1 MSNPV
6 FERMRDKRG
15 YATFGPPGARERAQ
29 ESYGGYG
36 RGYGA
41 PADLEE
47 MYSRPAATP
56 VDTGRMTY
64 DDVVVKTASVFGV
77 LLLAAVVGWN
87 ITGLVFVGL
96 IGGLVLGLVNAF
108 KRNPSPALILAYA
121 AFEGLFLGGVSNFIQ
136 TRGYVADGHPLDGI
150 VAQAV
155 LATLCVFAAV
165 LVGFRSGK
173 LRTSPK
179 LTRIVMIAMGGYLL
193 FSLVNV
199 GLMAFAGHSSLR
211 TGGFGLLI
219 GALAVL
225 LASYSLV
232 MDFEFIRAGVEQGAP
247 RKYAWTAA
255 FGLTVTLVWLYLEI
269 LRILAIL
276 RES

>member
-6 FERMRDKRG
+6 FERMRDSRG
-15 YATFGPPGARERAQ
+15 YATFGPPGARQRAQ
-29 ESYGGYG
+29 ETYGGYG
-36 RGYGA
+36 RGYGT

-47 MYSRPAATP
+47 MYARPSATP

-87 ITGLVFVGL
+87 VTGLVFVGV

-108 KRNPSPALILAYA
+108 KRNPSPVLILAYA
-121 AFEGLFLGGVSNFIQ
+121 AFEGLFLGGISNLVQ
-136 TRGYVADGHPLDGI
+136 SEGLQADGRPLNGI

-165 LVGFRSGK
+165 LVGFRSGR

-179 LTRIVMIAMGGYLL
+179 LTRIVMIAMMGYVL
-193 FSLVNV
+193 FGLVNIGFV
-199 GLMAFAGHSSLR
+199 MTGHDSLR

-276 RES
+276 RDN